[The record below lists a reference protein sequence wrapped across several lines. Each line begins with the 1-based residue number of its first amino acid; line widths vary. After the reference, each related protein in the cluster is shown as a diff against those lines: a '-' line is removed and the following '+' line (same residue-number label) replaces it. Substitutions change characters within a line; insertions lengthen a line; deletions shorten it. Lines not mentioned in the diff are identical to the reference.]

1 MFGHQNYQVLERLK
15 KDIDHLENRL
25 SELRTTL
32 YGINR
37 EISRIENNQDDQD
50 RLNEL
55 KNARVKVVKKINET
69 RQDKYLVVA
78 ELKSF
83 QK

>member
-37 EISRIENNQDDQD
+37 EISRIENNQDNQD
-50 RLNEL
+50 RLNGL
-55 KNARVKVVKKINET
+55 KNARAKVIKKINET
-69 RQDKYLVVA
+69 RQDKYLVVS
-78 ELKSF
+78 ELKSL